1 MKKTVL
7 ILITLLCHL
16 ASHASKG
23 WPYPITVSQPDGT
36 QLTVRINGDADFNW
50 VSTLDGVVLKQEGDG
65 YYVANIDTN
74 GMLSSSGTLAHDA
87 DKRSSAEQSLCKK
100 QDVKAFLTVNT
111 RPERLA
117 ATRGFGG
124 KGSTS
129 FFPHTGSPRAIVLL
143 VQFAN
148 RPFKVQPRKAFN
160 QYLNSMADK
169 HQDFGNAE
177 NRNTGS
183 VKRYFSDMSGGK
195 FKPQFDLYGPITM
208 PKNAA
213 YYGEGSSSMERY
225 RELVSEACTMMD
237 DSLDFSKYD
246 ADKDGNV
253 DLVYIIYAGYGESV
267 SSIDSTLWPKAF
279 VCGTNIKKDGK
290 YVRLAGISNELN
302 GHPDVHYSSTSGLLI
317 NGVGLFCHEFSH
329 CMGLPDF
336 YPTVS
341 PQWTTA
347 NDKQDF
353 DAYDNQGMEEWDVMD
368 NGIYLYNGYSPTA
381 YTAWER
387 EKMGWLTI
395 ETLTREGKVE
405 LKSIDQGGKAYRIK
419 NDKNTSGN
427 EYYIVENIQAKGWN
441 YKLPASGMM
450 VSHVE
455 YVPWAFSVFHGGD
468 NSVNNIKK
476 HPRMTIVPA
485 DGYLPSSYRKVSDNS
500 NLTAPYMKKKQYDE
514 QLAGDL
520 YPGKN
525 NVNRLTDAQN
535 MVNYAPW
542 TGGMLNKPI
551 YNIALK
557 NGIVTFDFLK
567 DQTSTGIEQPESAT
581 DSSNEEKIYTIDG
594 RYVGTNMNA
603 LPKGVYIKGKKK
615 VVVSR

>member
-23 WPYPITVSQPDGT
+23 WPYPITVNQPDGT

-50 VSTLDGVVLKQEGDG
+50 VSTLDGVVLKQVGNG

-74 GMLSSSGTLAHDA
+74 GMISSSGTLAHDA
-87 DKRSSAEQSLCKK
+87 DKRSYAEQSLCKK

-225 RELVSEACTMMD
+225 RELVSETCTMMD

-279 VCGTNIKKDGK
+279 VCGTDIKKDGK

-302 GHPDVHYSSTSGLLI
+302 GHPDGNYKSKSGLLI

-347 NDKQDF
+347 NGKQDF
-353 DAYDNQGMEEWDVMD
+353 DAYDNQSMEDWDVMD

-395 ETLTREGKVE
+395 ETLTKEGKVE
-405 LKSIDQGGKAYRIK
+405 LKSIDEGGKAYRIK

-441 YKLPASGMM
+441 KKLPASGMM

-455 YVPWAFSVFHGGD
+455 YEPRAFSVFHGGD
-468 NSVNNIKK
+468 NSVNNIKG

-485 DGYLPSSYRKVSDNS
+485 DGYLPSSYRKVPNSS

-525 NVNRLTDAQN
+525 NINRLTDAQN

-581 DSSNEEKIYTIDG
+581 ENSNEEKIYTIDG

>member
-50 VSTLDGVVLKQEGDG
+50 VSTLDGVVLKQVGNG
-65 YYVANIDTN
+65 YYVADIDTN

-87 DKRSSAEQSLCKK
+87 SKRSSAEQSLCKK

-195 FKPQFDLYGPITM
+195 FKPQFDLYGPITI
-208 PKNAA
+208 PKSAA

-279 VCGTNIKKDGK
+279 VCGTDIKKDGK

-347 NDKQDF
+347 NGKQDF

-468 NSVNNIKK
+468 NSVNNIKG

-485 DGYLPSSYRKVSDNS
+485 DGYLPSSYRKVPNS
-500 NLTAPYMKKKQYDE
+500 STETWPHIKVDQYKE

-520 YPGKN
+520 YPGKS

-581 DSSNEEKIYTIDG
+581 ENSNEEKIYTIDG
-594 RYVGTNMNA
+594 RYVGTNLNA

>member
-50 VSTLDGVVLKQEGDG
+50 VSTLDGVVLKQEGNG
-65 YYVANIDTN
+65 YFVANIDTN

-87 DKRSSAEQSLCKK
+87 DKRSYAEQSLCKK

-177 NRNTGS
+177 DRNTGS
-183 VKRYFSDMSGGK
+183 VKKYFSDMSGGK

-208 PKNAA
+208 PKNVA

-225 RELVSEACTMMD
+225 RELVYDACTMMD
-237 DSLDFSKYD
+237 DSLDFSMYD

-279 VCGTNIKKDGK
+279 VCGTDIKKDGK

-525 NVNRLTDAQN
+525 NINRLTDAQN

-594 RYVGTNMNA
+594 RYVGTNLNA

>member
-50 VSTLDGVVLKQEGDG
+50 VSTLDGVVLKQEGNG
-65 YYVANIDTN
+65 YFVANIDTN

-160 QYLNSMADK
+160 QYLNSMADR

-177 NRNTGS
+177 DRNTGS
-183 VKRYFSDMSGGK
+183 VKKYFSDMSGGK

-208 PKNAA
+208 PKNVA

-225 RELVSEACTMMD
+225 RELVSDACTMMD
-237 DSLDFSKYD
+237 DSLDFSMYD

-267 SSIDSTLWPKAF
+267 SSIESTLWPKAF
-279 VCGTNIKKDGK
+279 VCGAEIKKDGK

-302 GHPDVHYSSTSGLLI
+302 GRPDGNYNSKSGLLI

-353 DAYDNQGMEEWDVMD
+353 EAYDNQGMEDWDVMD

-395 ETLTREGKVE
+395 ETLTKEGKVE
-405 LKSIDQGGKAYRIK
+405 LKSIDEGGKAYRIK

-441 YKLPASGMM
+441 KKLPASGMM

-455 YVPWAFSVFHGGD
+455 YEPRAFSVFHGGD

-485 DGYLPSSYRKVSDNS
+485 DGYLPSSYRKVPNS
-500 NLTAPYMKKKQYDE
+500 STETWPHIKVDQYKE

-520 YPGKN
+520 YPGKS

-581 DSSNEEKIYTIDG
+581 ENSNEEKIYTIDG
-594 RYVGTNMNA
+594 RYVGTNLNA

>member
-50 VSTLDGVVLKQEGDG
+50 VSTLDGVVLKQEGNG
-65 YYVANIDTN
+65 YFVANIDTN

-279 VCGTNIKKDGK
+279 VCGTDIKKDGK
-290 YVRLAGISNELN
+290 HVRLAGISNELN

-347 NDKQDF
+347 NGKQDF

-525 NVNRLTDAQN
+525 NINRLTDAQN

-581 DSSNEEKIYTIDG
+581 ENNNEEKIYTIDG
-594 RYVGTNMNA
+594 RYVGTNLNA

>member
-50 VSTLDGVVLKQEGDG
+50 VSTLDGVVLKQEGNG
-65 YYVANIDTN
+65 YFVANIDTN

-208 PKNAA
+208 PKNVA

-225 RELVSEACTMMD
+225 RELVYDACTMMD

-520 YPGKN
+520 YPGKS

-567 DQTSTGIEQPESAT
+567 DQTSTGIEQPESTT
-581 DSSNEEKIYTIDG
+581 DSSNAEKIYTIDG
-594 RYVGTNMNA
+594 RYVGTNLYA

>member
-36 QLTVRINGDADFNW
+36 QLTIRMNGDADFNW
-50 VSTLDGVVLKQEGDG
+50 VSTLDNVVLKQVGNG
-65 YYVANIDTN
+65 YYIANIDTN

-124 KGSTS
+124 KSSTS

-208 PKNAA
+208 SKNAA

-279 VCGTNIKKDGK
+279 VCGTDIKKDGK

-347 NDKQDF
+347 NGKQDF

-581 DSSNEEKIYTIDG
+581 ENNNEEKIYTIDG

>member
-50 VSTLDGVVLKQEGDG
+50 VSTLDGVVLKQEGNG
-65 YYVANIDTN
+65 YFVANIDTN

-117 ATRGFGG
+117 TTRGFGG

-279 VCGTNIKKDGK
+279 VCGTDIKKDGK

-347 NDKQDF
+347 NGKQDF

-525 NVNRLTDAQN
+525 NINRLTDAQN

-557 NGIVTFDFLK
+557 NGIVTFNFLK

-594 RYVGTNMNA
+594 RYVGTNLNA

>member
-16 ASHASKG
+16 ASFASKG

-36 QLTVRINGDADFNW
+36 QLTIRINGDANFNW
-50 VSTLDGVVLKQEGDG
+50 VSTLDNVVLKQVGNG
-65 YYVANIDTN
+65 YYIANIDAN
-74 GMLSSSGTLAHDA
+74 GMLTSSGTLAHDA

-111 RPERLA
+111 QPERLA
-117 ATRGFGG
+117 ATRGFTRGNIP
-124 KGSTS
+124 S

-160 QYLNSMADK
+160 QYLNSMAPR
-169 HQDFGNAE
+169 HQNFGNAE
-177 NRNTGS
+177 NRNKGS
-183 VKRYFSDMSGGK
+183 VKKYFSDMSGGK
-195 FKPQFDLYGPITM
+195 FTPQFDLYGPITM
-208 PKNAA
+208 SKGAA
-213 YYGEGSSSMERY
+213 YYGNGSSSMENY
-225 RELVSEACTMMD
+225 RELVAEACTMMD

-246 ADKDGNV
+246 ADNDGNV
-253 DLVYIIYAGYGESV
+253 DLVYVIYAGYGESASGV
-267 SSIDSTLWPKAF
+267 DSTLWPKAF
-279 VCGTNIKKDGK
+279 VCGTDIKKDGK

-302 GHPDVHYSSTSGLLI
+302 YRPNFNINSTSGLTI

-336 YPTVS
+336 YPTVN
-341 PQWTTA
+341 PQWIT
-347 NDKQDF
+347 NNEERDF
-353 DAYDNQGMEEWDVMD
+353 DAYDNQGMEDWDVMD
-368 NGIYLYNGYSPTA
+368 NGIYMDNGYSPTA

-387 EKMGWLTI
+387 EKMGWITI
-395 ETLTREGKVE
+395 ETLTKEGKVE
-405 LKSIDQGGKAYRIK
+405 LKNIDQGGNAYRIK
-419 NDKNTSGN
+419 NDNRADGK

-455 YVPWAFSVFHGGD
+455 YDPRAFSVFYGGN
-468 NSVNNIKK
+468 NSVNNLKK

-485 DGYLPSSYRKVSDNS
+485 DGYLPSSYRKVSNS
-500 NLTAPYMKKKQYDE
+500 SAETWPHIKADQYKE

-520 YPGKN
+520 YPGKT
-525 NVNRLTDAQN
+525 NVQRLTDAQGL
-535 MVNYAPW
+535 VNYAPW

-551 YNIALK
+551 YNIMLK
-557 NGIVTFDFLK
+557 DGIVTFDFLK
-567 DQTSTGIEQPESAT
+567 DQMSTGIQQPEM
-581 DSSNEEKIYTIDG
+581 DMENDNKEKIYTIDG
-594 RYVGTNMNA
+594 RYIGTNLKA
-603 LPKGVYIKGKKK
+603 LPKGVYIIGKKK
-615 VVVSR
+615 VVISK

>member
-16 ASHASKG
+16 ASQASKG

-50 VSTLDGVVLKQEGDG
+50 VSTLDNVVLKQVGNG
-65 YYVANIDTN
+65 YYIANIDTN

-87 DKRSSAEQSLCKK
+87 DRRSSAEQSLCKK

-124 KGSTS
+124 KSSTS

-143 VQFAN
+143 VQCAN

-208 PKNAA
+208 PKNVA

-225 RELVSEACTMMD
+225 RELVYDACTMMD
-237 DSLDFSKYD
+237 DSLDFSMYD

-267 SSIDSTLWPKAF
+267 SGIESTLWPKAF
-279 VCGTNIKKDGK
+279 VCGTEIKKDGK

-302 GHPDVHYSSTSGLLI
+302 GRPDVHYSSKSGLLI

-347 NDKQDF
+347 NGKKDF
-353 DAYDNQGMEEWDVMD
+353 DAYDNQGMEDWDVMD

-395 ETLTREGKVE
+395 ETLTKEGKVE
-405 LKSIDQGGKAYRIK
+405 LKSIDEGGKAYRIK

-441 YKLPASGMM
+441 KKLPASGMM

-455 YVPWAFSVFHGGD
+455 YEPRAFSVFHGGD

-485 DGYLPSSYRKVSDNS
+485 DGYLPSSYRKVPNNS

-520 YPGKN
+520 YPGKS

-594 RYVGTNMNA
+594 RYVGTNLNA

>member
-50 VSTLDGVVLKQEGDG
+50 VSTLDGVVLKQVGNG

-279 VCGTNIKKDGK
+279 VCGTDIKKDGK

-302 GHPDVHYSSTSGLLI
+302 GHPDGNYKSKSGLLI

-347 NDKQDF
+347 NGKQDF

-525 NVNRLTDAQN
+525 NINRLTDAQN

-594 RYVGTNMNA
+594 RYVGTNLNA

>member
-50 VSTLDGVVLKQEGDG
+50 VSTLDGVVLKQVGNG
-65 YYVANIDTN
+65 YYIANIDTN

-124 KGSTS
+124 KSSTS

-177 NRNTGS
+177 DRNTGS
-183 VKRYFSDMSGGK
+183 VKKYFSDMSGGK

-208 PKNAA
+208 PKNVS
-213 YYGEGSSSMERY
+213 YYGEGSSSMEKY

-237 DSLDFSKYD
+237 DSLDFSMYD

-279 VCGTNIKKDGK
+279 VCGTEIKKDGK

-302 GHPDVHYSSTSGLLI
+302 GRPDGKYSSTSGLLI

-395 ETLTREGKVE
+395 ETLTKEGKVE
-405 LKSIDQGGKAYRIK
+405 LKSIDEGGKAYRIK

-441 YKLPASGMM
+441 KKLPASGMM

-455 YVPWAFSVFHGGD
+455 YEPRAFSVFHGGD

-485 DGYLPSSYRKVSDNS
+485 DGYLPSSYRKVPNSS
-500 NLTAPYMKKKQYDE
+500 NLTAPYMKKQQYDE

-520 YPGKN
+520 YPGKS

-581 DSSNEEKIYTIDG
+581 ENNNEEKIYTIDG
-594 RYVGTNMNA
+594 RYVGTNLNA

>member
-50 VSTLDGVVLKQEGDG
+50 VSTLDGVVLKQEGNG
-65 YYVANIDTN
+65 YFVANIDTN

-160 QYLNSMADK
+160 QYLNSMADR

-353 DAYDNQGMEEWDVMD
+353 DAYDNQSMEDWDVMD

-395 ETLTREGKVE
+395 ETLTKEGKVE
-405 LKSIDQGGKAYRIK
+405 LKSIDEGGKAYRIK

-525 NVNRLTDAQN
+525 NINRLTDAQN

-567 DQTSTGIEQPESAT
+567 DQTSTGIELPESAT

-594 RYVGTNMNA
+594 RYVGTNLNA

>member
-50 VSTLDGVVLKQEGDG
+50 VSTLDGVALKQEGNG
-65 YYVANIDTN
+65 YFVANIDTN

-279 VCGTNIKKDGK
+279 VCGTDIKKDGK
-290 YVRLAGISNELN
+290 HVRLAGISNELN

-347 NDKQDF
+347 NNKQDF

>member
-36 QLTVRINGDADFNW
+36 QLTIRINGDADFNW
-50 VSTLDGVVLKQEGDG
+50 VSTLDNVVLKQVGNG
-65 YYVANIDTN
+65 YYIANIDTN

-124 KGSTS
+124 KSSTS

-160 QYLNSMADK
+160 QYLNSMADR

-177 NRNTGS
+177 DRNTGS
-183 VKRYFSDMSGGK
+183 VKKYFSDMSGGK

-225 RELVSEACTMMD
+225 RELVSDACTMMD

-279 VCGTNIKKDGK
+279 VCGAEIKKDGK

-302 GHPDVHYSSTSGLLI
+302 GRPDGNYNSKSGLLI

-347 NDKQDF
+347 NGKQDF
-353 DAYDNQGMEEWDVMD
+353 DAYDNQSMEDWDVMD

-395 ETLTREGKVE
+395 ETLTKEGKVE
-405 LKSIDQGGKAYRIK
+405 LKSIDEGGKAYRIK

-441 YKLPASGMM
+441 KKLPASGMM

-455 YVPWAFSVFHGGD
+455 YVPRAFSVFHGGD
-468 NSVNNIKK
+468 NSVNNIKG

-485 DGYLPSSYRKVSDNS
+485 DGYLPSSYRKVPNS
-500 NLTAPYMKKKQYDE
+500 STETWPHIKVDQYKE

-581 DSSNEEKIYTIDG
+581 ENNNEERIYTIDG
-594 RYVGTNMNA
+594 RYVGTNLKA

>member
-1 MKKTVL
+1 
-7 ILITLLCHL
+7 
-16 ASHASKG
+16 
-23 WPYPITVSQPDGT
+23 
-36 QLTVRINGDADFNW
+36 
-50 VSTLDGVVLKQEGDG
+50 
-65 YYVANIDTN
+65 
-74 GMLSSSGTLAHDA
+74 
-87 DKRSSAEQSLCKK
+87 
-100 QDVKAFLTVNT
+100 
-111 RPERLA
+111 
-117 ATRGFGG
+117 
-124 KGSTS
+124 
-129 FFPHTGSPRAIVLL
+129 
-143 VQFAN
+143 
-148 RPFKVQPRKAFN
+148 
-160 QYLNSMADK
+160 MADK

-195 FKPQFDLYGPITM
+195 FKPQLDLYGPITM
-208 PKNAA
+208 PKNVA

-279 VCGTNIKKDGK
+279 VCGTDIKKDGK

-302 GHPDVHYSSTSGLLI
+302 GHPDGNYKSKSGLLI

-347 NDKQDF
+347 NGKQDF

-395 ETLTREGKVE
+395 ETLTKEGKVE

-455 YVPWAFSVFHGGD
+455 YVPRAFSVFHGGD

-525 NVNRLTDAQN
+525 NINRLTDAQN

-581 DSSNEEKIYTIDG
+581 ENSNEEKIYTIDG
-594 RYVGTNMNA
+594 RYVGTNLNA

>member
-50 VSTLDGVVLKQEGDG
+50 VSTLDGVVLKQEGNG

-177 NRNTGS
+177 NRNMGS

-279 VCGTNIKKDGK
+279 VCGTDIKKDGK

-347 NDKQDF
+347 NNKQDF

-525 NVNRLTDAQN
+525 NINRLTDAQN

-581 DSSNEEKIYTIDG
+581 ENSNEEKIYTIDG
-594 RYVGTNMNA
+594 RYVGTNLNA

>member
-36 QLTVRINGDADFNW
+36 QLTIRINGDADFNW
-50 VSTLDGVVLKQEGDG
+50 VSTLDNVVLKQVGNG
-65 YYVANIDTN
+65 YYIANIDTN
-74 GMLSSSGTLAHDA
+74 GMLSSSGTLAHDV

-124 KGSTS
+124 KSSTS

-177 NRNTGS
+177 DRNTGS
-183 VKRYFSDMSGGK
+183 VKKYFSDMSGGK

-208 PKNAA
+208 PKNVA

-225 RELVSEACTMMD
+225 RELVYDACTMMD
-237 DSLDFSKYD
+237 DSLDFSMYD

-267 SSIDSTLWPKAF
+267 SSIESTLWPKAF
-279 VCGTNIKKDGK
+279 VCGAEIKKDGK

-302 GHPDVHYSSTSGLLI
+302 GRPDGNYNSKSGLLI

-347 NDKQDF
+347 NGKKDF
-353 DAYDNQGMEEWDVMD
+353 DAYDNQGMEDWDVMD

-395 ETLTREGKVE
+395 ETLTKEGKVE

-485 DGYLPSSYRKVSDNS
+485 DGYLPSSYRKVPNSS
-500 NLTAPYMKKKQYDE
+500 NLTAPYMKKQQYDE

-520 YPGKN
+520 YPGKS

-542 TGGMLNKPI
+542 TGGILNKPI

-567 DQTSTGIEQPESAT
+567 DQTSTGIELPESAT

-594 RYVGTNMNA
+594 RYVGTNLNA

>member
-50 VSTLDGVVLKQEGDG
+50 VSTLDGVALKQEGNG
-65 YYVANIDTN
+65 YFVANIDTN

-225 RELVSEACTMMD
+225 RELVYDACTMMD
-237 DSLDFSKYD
+237 DSLDFSMYD

-279 VCGTNIKKDGK
+279 VCGTDIKKDGK
-290 YVRLAGISNELN
+290 HVRLAGISNELN

-347 NDKQDF
+347 NNKQDF

>member
-36 QLTVRINGDADFNW
+36 QLTIRMNGDADFNW
-50 VSTLDGVVLKQEGDG
+50 VSTLDNVVLKQVGNG
-65 YYVANIDTN
+65 YYIANIDTN

-124 KGSTS
+124 KSSTS

-177 NRNTGS
+177 DRNTGS
-183 VKRYFSDMSGGK
+183 VKKYFSDMSGGK

-208 PKNAA
+208 PKNVA

-279 VCGTNIKKDGK
+279 VCGTDIKKDGK

-302 GHPDVHYSSTSGLLI
+302 GRPDGKYSSTSGLLI

-395 ETLTREGKVE
+395 ETLTKEGKVE
-405 LKSIDQGGKAYRIK
+405 LKSIDEGGKAYRIK

-441 YKLPASGMM
+441 KKLPASGMM

-455 YVPWAFSVFHGGD
+455 YEPRAFSVFHGGD

-485 DGYLPSSYRKVSDNS
+485 DGYLPSSYRKVPNSS
-500 NLTAPYMKKKQYDE
+500 NLTAPYMKKQQYDE

-520 YPGKN
+520 YPGKS

-581 DSSNEEKIYTIDG
+581 VNSNEEKIYTIDG
-594 RYVGTNMNA
+594 RYVGTNLNA

>member
-50 VSTLDGVVLKQEGDG
+50 VSTLDGVVLKQEGNG
-65 YYVANIDTN
+65 YFVANIDTN

-160 QYLNSMADK
+160 QYLNSMADR

-177 NRNTGS
+177 DRNTGS
-183 VKRYFSDMSGGK
+183 VKKYFSDMSGGK

-208 PKNAA
+208 PKNVA

-267 SSIDSTLWPKAF
+267 SSIESTLWPKAF
-279 VCGTNIKKDGK
+279 VCGTEIKKDGK

-302 GHPDVHYSSTSGLLI
+302 GRPDGNYNSKSGLLI

-353 DAYDNQGMEEWDVMD
+353 EAYDNQGMEDWDVMD

-395 ETLTREGKVE
+395 ETLTKEGKVE
-405 LKSIDQGGKAYRIK
+405 LKSIDEGGKAYRIK

-441 YKLPASGMM
+441 KKLPASGMM

-455 YVPWAFSVFHGGD
+455 YEPRAFSVFHGGD

-485 DGYLPSSYRKVSDNS
+485 DGYLPSSYRKVPNS
-500 NLTAPYMKKKQYDE
+500 STETWPHIKVDQYKE

-520 YPGKN
+520 YPGKS

-581 DSSNEEKIYTIDG
+581 ENSNEEKIYTIDG
-594 RYVGTNMNA
+594 RYVGTNLKA

>member
-36 QLTVRINGDADFNW
+36 QLTIRINGDADFNW
-50 VSTLDGVVLKQEGDG
+50 VSTLDGVVLKQVGNG

-124 KGSTS
+124 KSSTS

-177 NRNTGS
+177 DRNTGS
-183 VKRYFSDMSGGK
+183 VKKYFSDMSGGK

-208 PKNAA
+208 PKNVA

-225 RELVSEACTMMD
+225 RELVYDACTMMD
-237 DSLDFSKYD
+237 DSLDFSMYD

-279 VCGTNIKKDGK
+279 VCGTDIKKDGK

-302 GHPDVHYSSTSGLLI
+302 GRPDGNYNSKSGLLI

-395 ETLTREGKVE
+395 ETLTKEGKVE
-405 LKSIDQGGKAYRIK
+405 LKSIDEGGKAYRIK

-441 YKLPASGMM
+441 KKLPASGMM

-455 YVPWAFSVFHGGD
+455 YEPRAFSVFHGGD

-485 DGYLPSSYRKVSDNS
+485 DGYLPSSYRKVPNSS
-500 NLTAPYMKKKQYDE
+500 NLTAPYMKKQQYDE

-520 YPGKN
+520 YPGKS

-581 DSSNEEKIYTIDG
+581 ENNNEEKIYTIDG
-594 RYVGTNMNA
+594 RYVGTNLNA

>member
-36 QLTVRINGDADFNW
+36 QLTIRINGDADFNW
-50 VSTLDGVVLKQEGDG
+50 VSTLDNVVLKQVGNG
-65 YYVANIDTN
+65 YYIANIDTN

-111 RPERLA
+111 RPERLT

-124 KGSTS
+124 KSSTS

-177 NRNTGS
+177 DRNTGS

-208 PKNAA
+208 PKNVA

-279 VCGTNIKKDGK
+279 VCGTDIKKDGK

-302 GHPDVHYSSTSGLLI
+302 GRPDGNYKSKSGLLI

-395 ETLTREGKVE
+395 ETLTKEGKVE
-405 LKSIDQGGKAYRIK
+405 LKSIDEGGKAYRIK

-441 YKLPASGMM
+441 KKLPASGMM

-455 YVPWAFSVFHGGD
+455 YVPRAFSVFHGGD

-567 DQTSTGIEQPESAT
+567 DQTSTGIEQPESTT
-581 DSSNEEKIYTIDG
+581 DSSNAEKIYTIDG
-594 RYVGTNMNA
+594 RYVGTNLNA

>member
-50 VSTLDGVVLKQEGDG
+50 VSTLDGVVLKQEGNG
-65 YYVANIDTN
+65 YFVANIDTN
-74 GMLSSSGTLAHDA
+74 GTLSSSGTLAHDA
-87 DKRSSAEQSLCKK
+87 DKRSPAEQSLCKK

-177 NRNTGS
+177 DRNTGS
-183 VKRYFSDMSGGK
+183 VKKYFSDMSGGK

-208 PKNAA
+208 PKNVA

-279 VCGTNIKKDGK
+279 VCGTDIKKDGK

-302 GHPDVHYSSTSGLLI
+302 GRPDGKYSSTSGLLI

-395 ETLTREGKVE
+395 ETLTKEGKVE
-405 LKSIDQGGKAYRIK
+405 LKSIDEGGKAYRIK

-441 YKLPASGMM
+441 KKLPASGMM

-455 YVPWAFSVFHGGD
+455 YEPRAFSVFHGGD

-485 DGYLPSSYRKVSDNS
+485 DGYLPSSYRKVPNNS

-520 YPGKN
+520 YPGKS

-581 DSSNEEKIYTIDG
+581 ENSNEEKIYTIDG
-594 RYVGTNMNA
+594 RYVGTNLNA

>member
-23 WPYPITVSQPDGT
+23 WPYPITVSQPDST

-50 VSTLDGVVLKQEGDG
+50 VTTLDGVVLKQVGNG

-74 GMLSSSGTLAHDA
+74 GTLSSSGTLAHNA

-100 QDVKAFLTVNT
+100 QDVKAFLTINT

-267 SSIDSTLWPKAF
+267 TSIDSTLWPKAF
-279 VCGTNIKKDGK
+279 VCGTDIKKDGK

-302 GHPDVHYSSTSGLLI
+302 GHPDGNYKSKSGLLI

-347 NDKQDF
+347 NGKQDF
-353 DAYDNQGMEEWDVMD
+353 DAYDNQSMEDWDVMD
-368 NGIYLYNGYSPTA
+368 NGIYMDSGYSPTA

-405 LKSIDQGGKAYRIK
+405 LKNIDQGGKAYRIK

-441 YKLPASGMM
+441 KKLPASGMM

-455 YVPWAFSVFHGGD
+455 YVPRAFSVFHGGN
-468 NSVNNIKK
+468 NSVNNIKG

-525 NVNRLTDAQN
+525 NINRLTDAQN

-567 DQTSTGIEQPESAT
+567 DQTSTGIELPESAT

-594 RYVGTNMNA
+594 RYVGTNLYA

>member
-50 VSTLDGVVLKQEGDG
+50 VSTLDGVVLKQEGNG

-87 DKRSSAEQSLCKK
+87 DKRSSAEKSLCKK

-213 YYGEGSSSMERY
+213 YYGEGSSSMEKY

-279 VCGTNIKKDGK
+279 VCGTDIKKDGK

-302 GHPDVHYSSTSGLLI
+302 GRPDGNYNSKSGLLI

-347 NDKQDF
+347 NGKQDF
-353 DAYDNQGMEEWDVMD
+353 DAYDNQGMEDWDVMD

-395 ETLTREGKVE
+395 ETLTKEGKVE

-525 NVNRLTDAQN
+525 NINRLTDAQN

-567 DQTSTGIEQPESAT
+567 DQTSTGIELPESAT

-594 RYVGTNMNA
+594 RYVGTNLNA

>member
-23 WPYPITVSQPDGT
+23 WPYPITVSQSDGT

-50 VSTLDGVVLKQEGDG
+50 VSTLDGVVLKQEGNG
-65 YYVANIDTN
+65 YFVANIDTN

-117 ATRGFGG
+117 TTRGFGG

-160 QYLNSMADK
+160 QDLNSMADK

-279 VCGTNIKKDGK
+279 VCGTDIKKDGK

-347 NDKQDF
+347 NGKQDF

-525 NVNRLTDAQN
+525 NINRLTDAQN

-567 DQTSTGIEQPESAT
+567 DQTSTGIELPESAT

-594 RYVGTNMNA
+594 RYVGTNLNA

>member
-50 VSTLDGVVLKQEGDG
+50 VSTLDGVVLKQEGNG

-117 ATRGFGG
+117 TTRGFGG

-208 PKNAA
+208 PKNVA

-225 RELVSEACTMMD
+225 RELVYDACTMMD

-279 VCGTNIKKDGK
+279 VCGTEIKKDGK

-302 GHPDVHYSSTSGLLI
+302 GRPDGKYSSTSGLLI

-347 NDKQDF
+347 NNKQDF

-525 NVNRLTDAQN
+525 NINRLTDAQN

-551 YNIALK
+551 YNVALK

-594 RYVGTNMNA
+594 RYVGTNLNA

>member
-36 QLTVRINGDADFNW
+36 QLTIRINGDADFNW
-50 VSTLDGVVLKQEGDG
+50 VSTLDNVVLKQVGNG
-65 YYVANIDTN
+65 YYIANIDTN

-124 KGSTS
+124 KSSTS

-177 NRNTGS
+177 DRNTGS
-183 VKRYFSDMSGGK
+183 VKKYFSDMSGGK

-237 DSLDFSKYD
+237 DSLDFSMYD

-279 VCGTNIKKDGK
+279 VCGTEIKKDGK

-302 GHPDVHYSSTSGLLI
+302 GRPDGKYSSTSGLLI

-347 NDKQDF
+347 NGKQDF
-353 DAYDNQGMEEWDVMD
+353 DAYDNQGMEDWDVMD

-395 ETLTREGKVE
+395 ETLTKEGKVE
-405 LKSIDQGGKAYRIK
+405 LKSIDEGGKAYRIK

-427 EYYIVENIQAKGWN
+427 EYYIVENIQANGWN
-441 YKLPASGMM
+441 KKLPASGMM

-455 YVPWAFSVFHGGD
+455 YVPRAFSVFHGGD

-485 DGYLPSSYRKVSDNS
+485 DGYLPSSYRKVPNNS
-500 NLTAPYMKKKQYDE
+500 NLTAPYMKKKQYEE

-525 NVNRLTDAQN
+525 NVNHLTDAQN

-581 DSSNEEKIYTIDG
+581 ENNNEEKIYTIDG
-594 RYVGTNMNA
+594 RYVGTNLKA

>member
-23 WPYPITVSQPDGT
+23 WPYPITVNQPDGT

-50 VSTLDGVVLKQEGDG
+50 VSTLDGVVLKQEGNG
-65 YYVANIDTN
+65 YFVANIDTN

-111 RPERLA
+111 RLERLA

-124 KGSTS
+124 KSSTS

-347 NDKQDF
+347 NGKQDF

-581 DSSNEEKIYTIDG
+581 ENNNEEKIYTIDG
-594 RYVGTNMNA
+594 RYVGTNLKA

>member
-50 VSTLDGVVLKQEGDG
+50 VSTLDNVVLKQEGNG

-279 VCGTNIKKDGK
+279 VCGTDIKKDGK

-347 NDKQDF
+347 NGKQDF

-468 NSVNNIKK
+468 NSVNNIKG

-525 NVNRLTDAQN
+525 NINRLTDAQN

-557 NGIVTFDFLK
+557 NGIVTFNFLK

-594 RYVGTNMNA
+594 RYVGTNLNA

>member
-50 VSTLDGVVLKQEGDG
+50 VSTLDGVVLKQEGNG
-65 YYVANIDTN
+65 YFVANIDTN

-87 DKRSSAEQSLCKK
+87 DKRSSAEKSLCKK

-117 ATRGFGG
+117 TTRGFGG

-213 YYGEGSSSMERY
+213 YYGEGSSSMEKY

-279 VCGTNIKKDGK
+279 VCGTDIKKDGK

-347 NDKQDF
+347 NGKQDF

-567 DQTSTGIEQPESAT
+567 DQTSTGIELPESAT

-594 RYVGTNMNA
+594 RYVGTNLNA

>member
-50 VSTLDGVVLKQEGDG
+50 VSTLDGVVLKQVGNG

-74 GMLSSSGTLAHDA
+74 GTLSSSGTLAHDA

-279 VCGTNIKKDGK
+279 VCGTDIKKDGK

-347 NDKQDF
+347 NGKQDF

-525 NVNRLTDAQN
+525 NINRLTDAQN

-594 RYVGTNMNA
+594 RYVGTNLNA

>member
-23 WPYPITVSQPDGT
+23 WPYPITVSQSDGT

-50 VSTLDGVVLKQEGDG
+50 VSTLDGVVLKQEGNG
-65 YYVANIDTN
+65 YFVANIDTN

-117 ATRGFGG
+117 TTRGFGG

-279 VCGTNIKKDGK
+279 VCGTDIKKDGK

-347 NDKQDF
+347 NGKQDF

-525 NVNRLTDAQN
+525 NINRLTDAQN

-567 DQTSTGIEQPESAT
+567 DQTSTGIELPESAT

-594 RYVGTNMNA
+594 RYVGTNLNA

>member
-50 VSTLDGVVLKQEGDG
+50 VSTLDNVVLKQVGNG
-65 YYVANIDTN
+65 YYIANIDTN

-124 KGSTS
+124 KSSTS

-177 NRNTGS
+177 DRNTGS
-183 VKRYFSDMSGGK
+183 VKKYFSDMSGGK

-208 PKNAA
+208 PKNVA

-225 RELVSEACTMMD
+225 RELVYDACTMMD
-237 DSLDFSKYD
+237 DSLDFSMYD

-267 SSIDSTLWPKAF
+267 SGIESTLWPKAF
-279 VCGTNIKKDGK
+279 VCGTEIKKDGK

-302 GHPDVHYSSTSGLLI
+302 GRPDVHYSSKSGLLI

-347 NDKQDF
+347 NGKKDF
-353 DAYDNQGMEEWDVMD
+353 DAYDNQGMEDWDVMD

-395 ETLTREGKVE
+395 ETLTKEGKVE
-405 LKSIDQGGKAYRIK
+405 LKSIDEGGKAYRIK

-441 YKLPASGMM
+441 KKLPASGMM

-455 YVPWAFSVFHGGD
+455 YEPRAFSVFHGGD

-485 DGYLPSSYRKVSDNS
+485 DGYLPSSYRKVPNNS

-520 YPGKN
+520 YPGKS

-581 DSSNEEKIYTIDG
+581 ENSNEEKIYTIDG
-594 RYVGTNMNA
+594 RYVGTNLNA

>member
-50 VSTLDGVVLKQEGDG
+50 VSTLDGVVLKQEGNG
-65 YYVANIDTN
+65 YFVANIDTN

-117 ATRGFGG
+117 TTRGFGG

-279 VCGTNIKKDGK
+279 VCGTDIKKDGK

-302 GHPDVHYSSTSGLLI
+302 GRPDGNYNSKSGLLI

-347 NDKQDF
+347 NGKQDF

-525 NVNRLTDAQN
+525 NINRLTDAQN

-557 NGIVTFDFLK
+557 NGIVTFNFLK

-594 RYVGTNMNA
+594 RYVGTNLNA

>member
-36 QLTVRINGDADFNW
+36 QLTIRMNGDADFNW
-50 VSTLDGVVLKQEGDG
+50 VSTLDNVVLKQVGNG
-65 YYVANIDTN
+65 YYIANIDTN

-279 VCGTNIKKDGK
+279 VCGTDIKKDGK

-302 GHPDVHYSSTSGLLI
+302 GRPDGKYSSKSGLLI

-347 NDKQDF
+347 NGKQDF
-353 DAYDNQGMEEWDVMD
+353 EAYDNQGMEDWDVMD

-395 ETLTREGKVE
+395 ETLTKEGKVE

-419 NDKNTSGN
+419 NDKNTNGN

-455 YVPWAFSVFHGGD
+455 YVPRAFSVFHGGN
-468 NSVNNIKK
+468 NSVNNIKG

-581 DSSNEEKIYTIDG
+581 ENSNEEKIYTIDG
-594 RYVGTNMNA
+594 RYVGTNLNT

>member
-36 QLTVRINGDADFNW
+36 QLTIRMNGDADFNW
-50 VSTLDGVVLKQEGDG
+50 VSTLDGVVLKQVGNG
-65 YYVANIDTN
+65 YYIANIDTN

-177 NRNTGS
+177 DRNTGS
-183 VKRYFSDMSGGK
+183 VKKYFSDMSGGK

-208 PKNAA
+208 PKNVS
-213 YYGEGSSSMERY
+213 YYGEGSSSMEKY

-237 DSLDFSKYD
+237 DSLDFSMYD

-279 VCGTNIKKDGK
+279 VCGTEIKKDGK

-302 GHPDVHYSSTSGLLI
+302 GRPDGKYSSTSGLLI

-353 DAYDNQGMEEWDVMD
+353 DAYDNQSMEDWDVMD

-395 ETLTREGKVE
+395 ETLTKEGKVE
-405 LKSIDQGGKAYRIK
+405 LKSIDEGGKAYRIK

-441 YKLPASGMM
+441 KKLPASGMM

-455 YVPWAFSVFHGGD
+455 YEPRAFSVFHGGD

-485 DGYLPSSYRKVSDNS
+485 DGYLPSSYRKVPNSS
-500 NLTAPYMKKKQYDE
+500 NLTAPYMKKQQYDE

-520 YPGKN
+520 YPGKS

-581 DSSNEEKIYTIDG
+581 ENNNEEKIYTIDG
-594 RYVGTNMNA
+594 RYVGTNLNA